1 MTEKKLNLAST
12 KRKNLPE
19 KEKWLT
25 VWPEV
30 NFLKSF
36 RMSDH
41 RLFCANLI
49 WKRPMVPKLG
59 V

>member
-1 MTEKKLNLAST
+1 MLESMTEKELNLAST

-36 RMSDH
+36 RM
-41 RLFCANLI
+41 
-49 WKRPMVPKLG
+49 
-59 V
+59 